1 MADTTKIPLEPDKY
15 YHIYNHA
22 NGRENLFVNDG
33 NFNFF
38 LQRYAKHINP
48 IADTY
53 AYCLM
58 PNHFHLAV
66 KIKSAQH
73 LQGFKN
79 LEGVVNLEGFISQQ
93 FSNLFNSYSKA
104 FNKQENR
111 KGSLFIPRFERKH
124 IDSDNY
130 FKQLIHYIHYNPVH
144 HGFVDDLRNW
154 KHSSFESF
162 FSKKATK
169 LKREEVMEWF
179 ENKENFWAF
188 HQREID
194 EKMVLELEYF

>member
-1 MADTTKIPLEPDKY
+1 VADTTKIPLEPDKY